1 MVFSLVALMLLFV
14 FGVLAVRLSTDSLL
28 TAKRQSRQMQAFD
41 LAEAGADKAEAYLRH
56 LGSPPDLDDYDEVIT
71 YPTTGAPAT
80 ISDTAGTVAGTYLV
94 QIHGVDGNDGAWQK
108 AYVIIATG
116 TTNVGGLKRQVVARV
131 KQRSFAMYSYFTDQE
146 RSPITNDTI
155 WFYSRD
161 RLYGPVHTND
171 RFHVDWS
178 STSADPIFYST
189 ISSVAT
195 SVDWA
200 DGVAPRTTQ
209 DWRRVLDG
217 GQAAMTTGVQR
228 IPLPLTSWAQR
239 NAAWGNDSGFP
250 SSNGISFPSSGSIL
264 TGGIYVNGDCT
275 VAFSVENSTGNQ
287 VVTIVQGSTT
297 RTVTV
302 DRQANQTKVKRGT
315 ITDYYSGVPNGVIY
329 STGNI
334 TSLKGTLA
342 NNYEDGSRIIERN
355 AWTVATDVSAGKDI
369 TITDNL
375 AYKTAPDSTK
385 PATHNSNLRAATLGL
400 VAEDVVVS
408 TSCPNEMTIDGVILA
423 GGENTTNGTF
433 YYAGWNGQKR
443 NNLHVVGGII
453 QKKRGPVCTFNSNNV
468 LQTGYN
474 KDYKYDPRM
483 ADTPPP
489 FFPTTGGYDVLSW
502 QYVEGERFNAE

>member
-1 MVFSLVALMLLFV
+1 MVFSLIALMLLFV

-28 TAKRQSRQMQAFD
+28 TARRQSRQTLAFD
-41 LAEAGADKAEAYLRH
+41 LAEAGADKAEAYLRKQG
-56 LGSPPDLDDYDEVIT
+56 LPPALSNYDEWIT
-71 YPTTGAPAT
+71 FPVNGVPG
-80 ISDTAGTVAGTYLV
+80 SVGNPSAGTYLV
-94 QIHGVDGNDGAWQK
+94 KIHGVEGNDGAWQK
-108 AYVIIATG
+108 SYIIVATG
-116 TTNVGGLKRQVVARV
+116 ATSVGDLKRQVVTKV

-146 RSPITNDTI
+146 RSSVTNDTI
-155 WFYSRD
+155 WFYARD

-171 RFHVDWS
+171 RFHISWS
-178 STSADPIFYST
+178 PTSADPIFYDT
-189 ISSVAT
+189 VSSVAT
-195 SVDWA
+195 SVDWGT
-200 DGVAPRTTQ
+200 DGSPATVR

-217 GQAAMTTGVQR
+217 GQAALTMGVQR
-228 IPLPLTSWAQR
+228 VPLPLSSVAQR
-239 NAAWGNDSGFP
+239 NAAWGSDSDFP
-250 SSNGISFPSSGSIL
+250 TTNGINFPSSGSIL
-264 TGGIYVNGDCT
+264 TAGIYVRGDCT
-275 VAFSVENSTGNQ
+275 IAFSVESSTGNQ
-287 VVTIVQGSTT
+287 VITIVQGSTT
-297 RTVTV
+297 RTVTI
-302 DRQANQTKVKRGT
+302 DRANDQTKVKRGS

-342 NNYEDGSRIIERN
+342 NNDEDGSRIIERN
-355 AWTVATDVSAGKDI
+355 AWTVATDVSAGKDM

-385 PATHNSNLRAATLGL
+385 PATHTSNLRAATLGL

-443 NNLHVVGGII
+443 NNLHVLGGII
-453 QKKRGPVCTFNSNNV
+453 QKKRGPVCTFNQNDV

-474 KDYKYDPRM
+474 KDYRYDTRM

-502 QYVEGERFNAE
+502 QYVEGERFDVE